1 MNAQSKT
8 GPVDFDLARGRVDTG
23 GDHRVVLVP
32 VPVLSEMAK
41 LAGLESIK
49 EIARSV
55 GVSFGRRV
63 AAKLGSGDGVTR
75 SSLEGFVS
83 SLASEIAVSGWGALR
98 LERWGKA
105 LVLVVEHAP
114 DLPTGA
120 LAALLEGAV
129 EAAAAREVHAVALNG
144 DGGNA
149 AAGGVARVL
158 LVGAKAAERAR
169 LWLAEGATERDVL
182 GRLQEPKPAGG
193 AA

>member
-8 GPVDFDLARGRVDTG
+8 GPVDFDLTRGRVDTG

-32 VPVLSEMAK
+32 VPVLSELAE

-63 AAKLGSGDGVTR
+63 AAKLGSADAVAGA
-75 SSLEGFVS
+75 SLEAVVS
-83 SLASEIAVSGWGALR
+83 ALAVEVAVSGWGALR

-105 LVLVVEHAP
+105 LVLVVDHAP

-120 LAALLEGAV
+120 LASLLEGAV

-144 DGGNA
+144 EGGNKK
-149 AAGGVARVL
+149 AGGVARVL
-158 LVGAKAAERAR
+158 LLGSKAAQRAR
-169 LWLAEGATERDVL
+169 LWIAEGASERDVL
-182 GRLQEPKPAGG
+182 SRLHEPPSG
-193 AA
+193 ASS

>member
-1 MNAQSKT
+1 MNSQSKT

-32 VPVLSEMAK
+32 IAALGELEK
-41 LAGLESIK
+41 LAGLETTK
-49 EIARSV
+49 KLARSM

-63 AAKLGSGDGVTR
+63 AAKLGSGDGVAKA
-75 SSLEGFVS
+75 SLEAFVS
-83 SLASEIAVSGWGALR
+83 ALAAEVAVSGWGALR
-98 LERWGKA
+98 LERWGRA

-114 DLPTGA
+114 ELPTGA

-144 DGGNA
+144 EGGSR

-158 LVGAKAAERAR
+158 LVGGKAADKAR
-169 LWLAEGATERDVL
+169 LWLAEGVSEADVL
-182 GRLQEPKPAGG
+182 RRLQEKAPGG